1 MVNGKNCGGEW
12 LPGKEGI
19 CLTNTI
25 HHSPFT
31 IHHNDTLNGLSMFNA
46 SGSECIT
53 YGGVRLNRNSLGTG
67 PERSQE
73 GWFTPCWLE
82 ARELG
87 GGKPPFLTCTFM
99 WLDWSFVS

>member
-19 CLTNTI
+19 YLTNTI

-67 PERSQE
+67 PERS
-73 GWFTPCWLE
+73 
-82 ARELG
+82 
-87 GGKPPFLTCTFM
+87 
-99 WLDWSFVS
+99 